1 MVDMEFKQAAAYL
14 NDIQNQ
20 VTGKTNIAPANVGEF
35 TSIATT
41 LLQTGDEPAYRAI
54 SNIITRT
61 IISDRVYDDQF
72 KGVEVTESA
81 YGMHVRKLSFADR
94 EILDDARFLY
104 PMAYNS
110 DETPANGDGN
120 SVDMFKIRK
129 ALPLQTNFYGQTVYA
144 DRLTYFRDQL
154 RGAFEGPAQL
164 NAYINGMFLAQNNK
178 QKQYREDT
186 KRGTM
191 LNFIGGIL
199 DEADTNRVINV
210 LTLYK
215 NETGLS
221 QLTAQTVKQP
231 ENWGPFVKWLASF
244 VLTLSKFMEQRSGM
258 YQTQV
263 NGLTIN
269 RHTPRAFQRFY
280 MLSDINNQITTRV
293 LSDTFNKELVR
304 FGDYEE
310 VPFWQ
315 SIKDPDA
322 INVIPSRIGSDGLET
337 TPESAVSVQNILGFI
352 CDREAFGAARVDSWN
367 ATSPF
372 NIDGAYWNTAYHET
386 WRTFCD
392 HTEKGVVLLLA

>member
-14 NDIQNQ
+14 NNIQNQ
-20 VTGKTNIAPANVGEF
+20 VTGKTNLAPANVGEF

-41 LLQTGDEPAYRAI
+41 ILQTGDEPAYRAI

-104 PMAYNS
+104 PMAYNPNES
-110 DETPANGDGN
+110 PANGDGN

-129 ALPLQTNFYGQTVYA
+129 AQPLQTNFYGQTVYA

-199 DEADTNRVINV
+199 DEGSTDRVINV
-210 LTLYK
+210 LSLY
-215 NETGLS
+215 NTETGGS
-221 QLTAQTVKQP
+221 YTATTIKKA

-280 MLSDINNQITTRV
+280 MLSNINNQITTRV

-322 INVIPSRIGSDGLET
+322 INVIPSRIGSDGVET
-337 TPESAVSVQNILGFI
+337 SPESAVSVQNILGFI